1 MKPLIS
7 KAILII
13 LSFIFLT
20 SCTLNRQIFES
31 LSQSH
36 ASESEKKEIEKVDS
50 TSEVEEPIARTRYQN
65 VSSYYVL
72 QDKEAEQSKKL
83 SASTSKSSVQL
94 VKEISSIKKAVQVAS
109 KVSPKQKSDN
119 NGECNNCGLK
129 SVTNALLLYFIAAPL
144 SFIIIGIPLVGLF
157 GYWSM
162 KNGILAMKY
171 GNNTQKIL
179 GIIGITM
186 TSLTLIAVIS
196 LFVYFFGQ
204 FIFK

>member
-7 KAILII
+7 KAILIV

-31 LSQSH
+31 LSQRH
-36 ASESEKKEIEKVDS
+36 ASENEKKEIEKVDS

-72 QDKEAEQSKKL
+72 QDKEAEQPKKL

-129 SVTNALLLYFIAAPL
+129 SVTNALLLYLAAPL
-144 SFIIIGIPLVGLF
+144 SFILIGIPLVGLF
-157 GYWSM
+157 GYWSI

-171 GNNTQKIL
+171 GNDTQKIL
-179 GIIGITM
+179 GIIGIIM
-186 TSLTLIAVIS
+186 TSLTLIAVIY